1 VITTNGMTTLAKV
14 SKDLI
19 ADQTFNNLAILL
31 NQAAC
36 LFDVTHGLG
45 DAANTSS
52 VIALLIGGF
61 DAQKITATL
70 NFPSPTTAGTENL
83 GVFAGALRIGTGTEN
98 YLYACADAGTARIQ
112 TIIAGVTT
120 TLTSTPW
127 SVAQAVSMTISLQRV
142 GTLLTANFSAASGP
156 APVQLQ
162 TNLSGGGLAL
172 QSGGIMGARSL
183 SKAIWCTDLVGQQVA

>member
-1 VITTNGMTTLAKV
+1 MITTNGMTTLAQVTKN
-14 SKDLI
+14 LI
-19 ADQTFNNLAILL
+19 TDQTFNNLAILL
-31 NQAAC
+31 NQASC
-36 LFDVTHGLG
+36 VFDPVQGLG

-52 VIALLIGGF
+52 VIELLIGGF
-61 DAQKITATL
+61 DAQLMTATL

-83 GVFAGALRIGTGTEN
+83 GVFIGALRIGTGTEN

-112 TIIAGVTT
+112 TIVAGTTT

-127 SVAQAVSMTISLQRV
+127 SVAQAVAMTISFQRV

-162 TNLSGGGLAL
+162 TNLSGTGLTLQHGGV
-172 QSGGIMGARSL
+172 MGARSL
-183 SKAIWCTDLVGQQVA
+183 AKAIWCTNFDGQQIQ